1 MSRAQLT
8 STVEQNSAGA
18 AAPYVAGKNVLIN
31 GDFAINQRNFTSTTT
46 NATYGFDRW
55 NIQESSNATYSLQ
68 TFTAGAAPVAGYE
81 GKNFA
86 RIVTSGQSSASDYA
100 ALNQRVE
107 GVRTFAGQTVTYSFW
122 ARASSGTPN
131 VGVTLVQ
138 NLGSGGTGGNSVISP
153 AIQAITTSWVRYSFV
168 INLPSL
174 SGKTVGTGDML
185 ETLIFTSNGTSLS
198 SAGYA
203 ATGVQN
209 TTIDIWGVQLE
220 KGSVATPFT
229 TASNT
234 LQGELALAQRYY
246 FRQSFVAASQ
256 HFGLGQCFSSTQAY
270 AVIPFPVT
278 MRTAPTSVETTGSA
292 GDYILLNSAASGV
305 TCTAVPTFS
314 AGWNNAGQVVAT
326 VGSGLTAGNATK
338 LGGLNAT
345 SAAYLGWSAEL

>member
-8 STVEQNSAGA
+8 STVEQNTGGA
-18 AAPYVAGKNVLIN
+18 VAPFVAGKNVLIN

-138 NLGSGGTGGNSVISP
+138 NLGIGGTGGNSVISP

-174 SGKTVGTGDML
+174 SGKTIGTGDMI

-209 TTIDIWGVQLE
+209 TTIDIWGVQFE

-229 TASNT
+229 TASGT
-234 LQGELALAQRYY
+234 LQGELALCQRYY
-246 FRQSFVAASQ
+246 WRTTAAGGYAAMTNYFNANASNQ
-256 HFGLGQCFSSTQAY
+256 VYAVITTPVVMRGANSVVDWGGNICLSDSYTAYTNISSMTPSGGQGNQQTVNIGMSSGVLTQYRGYRISDNGSGTAYFGLGC
-270 AVIPFPVT
+270 
-278 MRTAPTSVETTGSA
+278 
-292 GDYILLNSAASGV
+292 
-305 TCTAVPTFS
+305 
-314 AGWNNAGQVVAT
+314 
-326 VGSGLTAGNATK
+326 
-338 LGGLNAT
+338 
-345 SAAYLGWSAEL
+345 EL

>member
-229 TASNT
+229 TASGT
-234 LQGELALAQRYY
+234 LQGELALCQRY
-246 FRQSFVAASQ
+246 FWQISSANIDRVAAQ
-256 HFGLGQCFSSTQAY
+256 AISSTRAFG
-270 AVIPFPVT
+270 PLPLPVT
-278 MRTAPTSVETTGSA
+278 MRTAPSYSFA
-292 GDYILLNSAASGV
+292 AASNFGLINSSGGV
-305 TCTAVPTFS
+305 LTCTTVSIA
-314 AGWNNAGQVVAT
+314 AQAT
-326 VGSGLTAGNATK
+326 NMVTLDFTSSGGGLTAGNAT
-338 LGGLNAT
+338 ACWFQST
-345 SAAYLGWSAEL
+345 SSTIALSAEL